1 MEAIKVNGNVR
12 VRFNIEIK
20 YFALFVFSVSV
31 YPKSVW
37 IIEVGTLSSLKPGLC
52 FILLF
57 KTGSL
62 YVALAVLGLYKKD

>member
-12 VRFNIEIK
+12 VRFNTEIK
-20 YFALFVFSVSV
+20 YFALFVFSVSM

-52 FILLF
+52 LILF
-57 KTGSL
+57 VQDRVSL
-62 YVALAVLGLYKKD
+62 CGPSCPGTL